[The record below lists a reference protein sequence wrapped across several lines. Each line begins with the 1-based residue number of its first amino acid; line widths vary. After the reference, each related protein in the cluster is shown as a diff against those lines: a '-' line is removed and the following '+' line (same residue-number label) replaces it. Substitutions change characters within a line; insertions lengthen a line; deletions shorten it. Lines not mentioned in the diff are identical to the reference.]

1 MKKYKTTE
9 EFIAG
14 HPHWQQLLVSLRN
27 ICLSTELE
35 ETIKWSVPVYTLE
48 GKNVAGL
55 MAFKNHAAIWFFQGA
70 LLKDEAKQLVNAQE
84 GVTKAQRQW
93 RFVATDE
100 IDEELIR
107 AYLDEAISNQKMGKT
122 VKVARKKVLSLPGE
136 LSAAFDNDTKLKTSF
151 YALSPFRQREYGRL
165 LELMGDERRHPRFI
179 NCPTVHAAICLHF
192 IFQSFV
198 ENRYLHV
205 G

>member
-14 HPHWQQLLVSLRN
+14 HPDWQQLLVSLRN
-27 ICLSTELE
+27 IFLSTELE

-100 IDEELIR
+100 IDEELIS

-122 VKVARKKVLSLPGE
+122 VKVARKKDLSIPGE
-136 LSAAFDNDTKLKTSF
+136 LSAAFDNDTKLKNSF
-151 YALSPFRQREYGRL
+151 YALSPFRQREYAAFIGEAKRQETKIRRL
-165 LELMGDERRHPRFI
+165 EKIKPIILKGAGLNDKYK
-179 NCPTVHAAICLHF
+179 C
-192 IFQSFV
+192 
-198 ENRYLHV
+198 
-205 G
+205 